1 MTHLRFHT
9 TNYQKKNPMQPAW
22 RKLVHGPLQPME
34 KPKWWQW
41 RRR

>member
-9 TNYQKKNPMQPAW
+9 TNYQRKPMPSAW

-34 KPKWWQW
+34 KPKWWKRW
-41 RRR
+41 SR